1 MSEPRVI
8 NVLVVDDTLANRW
21 VLTRILE
28 EDGYTVLEGETAADA
43 IRLAAERPDLI
54 VLDVR
59 LPDGS
64 GFELARGMKAHPQTA
79 DIPLLL
85 ISASFTSPNERARGL
100 DAGADSYLTHPVE
113 PPVLLA
119 TVRALLRGRDAE
131 LALRESEARFRT
143 MADAAPVMIWLG
155 DGEGNA
161 EWFSQ
166 SWLAFVGQSLDEQV
180 QQGWSSVI
188 HPADLGRVEASY
200 RTHVKARE
208 PFRIE
213 LRVRRRDGQYRWILN
228 SGTPRINAAG
238 EFGGYIGSAI
248 DITDRKDGEIER
260 ERLLARE
267 RTARAEAD
275 AARDAAEHANDVKAQ
290 FLAAMSHELRTPLNA
305 IGGYVDLLMLG
316 IRGPINDVQREDLNR
331 IRRNQHHLLGLINN
345 VLNFAKIEA
354 GHVEYHI
361 AETRLHDVLEG
372 MYPLVAPQIQA
383 RGLSYD
389 YVPCEPS
396 IVVQADSEKVQ
407 QVLLNLLSNAIK
419 FTEPGGNVRLE
430 CACRQT
436 AAAVRVVDTGLGIP
450 PEKLEAI
457 FQPFVQVDQNF
468 TRQGQGTGLG
478 LSISRELARAMGGDI
493 TVESVLGEGAV
504 FTLSLPMAGVDG
516 ANSTNGGD
524 GLVPPKRAAAVDGSS
539 QMD

>member
-1 MSEPRVI
+1 MSDRRLI

-28 EDGYTVLEGETAADA
+28 EGGYKVVEGETAADA
-43 IRLAAERPDLI
+43 VRLAADRPDLV

-59 LPDGS
+59 LPDGN
-64 GFELARGMKAHPQTA
+64 GFELARMLKTHDVTA

-85 ISASFTSPNERARGL
+85 ISASFTSPSERARGL

-131 LALRESEARFRT
+131 IALRESESRFRT

-155 DGEGNA
+155 DGDGNA
-161 EWFSQ
+161 DWFSR
-166 SWLAFVGQSLDEQV
+166 SWLDFVGKTLDEQA
-180 QQGWSSVI
+180 QQGWASVI
-188 HPADLGRVEASY
+188 HPDDLDRALASY
-200 RTHVKARE
+200 RAHVEKRE

-213 LRVRRRDGQYRWILN
+213 LRVRRHDGDYRWVLN
-228 SGTPRINAAG
+228 SGTPRIDEAG
-238 EFGGYIGSAI
+238 KFAGYIGSCI

-267 RTARAEAD
+267 RAARAEAD
-275 AARDAAEHANDVKAQ
+275 AARVAAEHANDVKAQ

-305 IGGYVDLLMLG
+305 IGGYVDLLELG
-316 IRGPINDVQREDLNR
+316 IRGPVNAVQREDLER
-331 IRRNQHHLLGLINN
+331 IRRNQRHLLGLINN

-354 GHVEYHI
+354 GHVEFHI
-361 AETRLHDVLEG
+361 AATRLHDVLEG
-372 MYPLVAPQIQA
+372 MYSLVAPQVHA
-383 RGLSYD
+383 RGLTYHYEACS
-389 YVPCEPS
+389 PS
-396 IVVQADSEKVQ
+396 IIVHADMEKVQ

-419 FTEPGGNVRLE
+419 FTESGGSVRLE
-430 CACRQT
+430 CRATDTR
-436 AAAVRVVDTGLGIP
+436 AVVRVIDTGLGIP

-493 TVESVLGEGAV
+493 TVESVLGEGAI
-504 FTLSLPMAGVDG
+504 FTLHLPRA
-516 ANSTNGGD
+516 TTLNG
-524 GLVPPKRAAAVDGSS
+524 RADQLEEEGTARASN
-539 QMD
+539 

>member
-1 MSEPRVI
+1 MSDRPTIR
-8 NVLVVDDTLANRW
+8 VLVVDDTLANRW

-28 EDGYTVLEGETAADA
+28 DAGYKVTEGETAADA
-43 IRLAAERPDLI
+43 VRLAAERPDLI

-64 GFELARGMKAHPQTA
+64 GFELARAMKAQEITG

-85 ISASFTSPNERARGL
+85 ISASFTSPTERARGL

-155 DGEGNA
+155 DGNGNA
-161 EWFSQ
+161 EWFSR
-166 SWLAFVGQSLDEQV
+166 SWLDFVGQPLERQV
-180 QQGWSSVI
+180 KQGWASVI
-188 HPADLGRVEASY
+188 HAGDLERVEASY
-200 RTHVKARE
+200 RAHIAARE
-208 PFRIE
+208 PFSIE
-213 LRVRRRDGQYRWILN
+213 LRVRRHDGEYRWVLN
-228 SGTPRINAAG
+228 SGTPRINDAG
-238 EFGGYIGSAI
+238 VFSGYIGSCI
-248 DITDRKDGEIER
+248 DITDRKDGELER

-267 RTARAEAD
+267 RAARAEAD
-275 AARDAAEHANDVKAQ
+275 AARVAAEHANDVKAQ

-305 IGGYVDLLMLG
+305 IGGYVDLLELG
-316 IRGPINDVQREDLNR
+316 IRGPVNDAQREDLER
-331 IRRNQHHLLGLINN
+331 IRRNQRHLLGLINN

-361 AETRLHDVLEG
+361 AETRLHDVLDG
-372 MYPLVAPQIQA
+372 MYSLVAPQVQA
-383 RGLSYD
+383 RSLTYH
-389 YVPCEPS
+389 YVACPPS
-396 IVVQADSEKVQ
+396 VVVQADSEKVQ

-419 FTEPGGNVRLE
+419 FTEAGGDVRLD
-430 CACRQT
+430 CVCT
-436 AAAVRVVDTGLGIP
+436 DTMAAVRVVDTGLGIP
-450 PEKLEAI
+450 AEKLEAI

-493 TVESVLGEGAV
+493 TVESVLGQGAV
-504 FTLSLPMAGVDG
+504 FTLSLPLAVGSDGSAPALAGLSAKRGMA
-516 ANSTNGGD
+516 T
-524 GLVPPKRAAAVDGSS
+524 DGSS

>member
-1 MSEPRVI
+1 MSDRPLI

-28 EDGYTVLEGETAADA
+28 EGGYQVLEGETAADA
-43 IRLAAERPDLI
+43 MRLAASRPDLI

-64 GFELARGMKAHPQTA
+64 GFEVARAIKSHDVTS

-119 TVRALLRGRDAE
+119 TVRALLRGREAE

-143 MADAAPVMIWLG
+143 MANAAPVMIWLG
-155 DGEGNA
+155 DESGAA
-161 EWFSQ
+161 EWFSR
-166 SWLAFVGQSLDEQV
+166 SWLDFVGQPLEQ
-180 QQGWSSVI
+180 QIGYGWASVI
-188 HPADLGRVEASY
+188 HPADTERAEANY
-200 RTHVKARE
+200 RERTAARE
-208 PFRIE
+208 PFNIE
-213 LRVRRRDGQYRWILN
+213 LRIRRHDGEYRWVLN
-228 SGTPRINAAG
+228 SGTPRINDAG
-238 EFGGYIGSAI
+238 EFSGYIGSCV

-267 RTARAEAD
+267 RSARAEAD
-275 AARDAAEHANDVKAQ
+275 AARIAAEHANDVKAQ

-305 IGGYVDLLMLG
+305 IGGYVDLMELG
-316 IRGPINDVQREDLNR
+316 IRGPINDVQREDLDR
-331 IRRNQHHLLGLINN
+331 IRKNQRHLLGLINN

-361 AETRLHDVLEG
+361 AETPLNGVLQE
-372 MYPLVAPQIQA
+372 MYSLVAPQIRV
-383 RGLSYD
+383 RGLTYD
-389 YVPCEPS
+389 YAPCSPS
-396 IVVQADSEKVQ
+396 ILVRADIEKVQ

-419 FTEPGGNVRLE
+419 FTEAGGNVRLE
-430 CACRQT
+430 CACT
-436 AAAVRVVDTGLGIP
+436 DAVAAVRVVDTGVGIP
-450 PEKLEAI
+450 VEKLEAI

-504 FTLSLPMAGVDG
+504 FTLSLPRVSPHASNGTESDLVLLTRPHGV
-516 ANSTNGGD
+516 A
-524 GLVPPKRAAAVDGSS
+524 DGSS

>member
-1 MSEPRVI
+1 MSDRPTIR
-8 NVLVVDDTLANRW
+8 VLVVDDTLANRW

-28 EDGYTVLEGETAADA
+28 EAGYNVIEGETAADA
-43 IRLAAERPDLI
+43 VRLAAERPDLI

-64 GFELARGMKAHPQTA
+64 GFELARMMKARDVTA

-155 DGEGNA
+155 DENGNA
-161 EWFSQ
+161 EWFSR
-166 SWLAFVGQSLDEQV
+166 SWLDFVGQPLECQV
-180 QQGWSSVI
+180 QRGWASVV
-188 HPADLGRVEASY
+188 HAADLERVEASY
-200 RTHVKARE
+200 RARVAARE
-208 PFRIE
+208 PFSIE
-213 LRVRRRDGQYRWILN
+213 LRVRRHDGEYRWVLN
-228 SGTPRINAAG
+228 SGTPRISDAG
-238 EFGGYIGSAI
+238 AFSGYIGSCI
-248 DITDRKDGEIER
+248 DITDRKDGELER

-267 RTARAEAD
+267 RAARAEAD
-275 AARDAAEHANDVKAQ
+275 AARVAAEHANDVKAQ

-305 IGGYVDLLMLG
+305 IGGYVDLLELG
-316 IRGPINDVQREDLNR
+316 IRGPVNDVQREDLER
-331 IRRNQHHLLGLINN
+331 IRRNQRHLLGLINN

-361 AETRLHDVLEG
+361 AETRLHDVLDG
-372 MYPLVAPQIQA
+372 MYSLVAPQVQA
-383 RGLSYD
+383 RSLTYQ
-389 YVPCEPS
+389 YAPCPPS
-396 IVVQADSEKVQ
+396 VVVQADSEKVQ

-419 FTEPGGNVRLE
+419 FTDAGGGVRLD
-430 CACRQT
+430 CVCT
-436 AAAVRVVDTGLGIP
+436 DTMAAVRVVDTGLGIP
-450 PEKLEAI
+450 AEKLEAI

-493 TVESVLGEGAV
+493 TVESVLGQGAV
-504 FTLSLPMAGVDG
+504 FTLSLPLAVGSGGSAPALAG
-516 ANSTNGGD
+516 AS
-524 GLVPPKRAAAVDGSS
+524 PKRGLATDGSS